1 MECRQ
6 LATNA
11 FDFDVIRDTRYCKK
25 YNAFAAAEDL
35 IRDIC
40 SEAVTEDTQHDDAL
54 QDFLYVIQKSPKWLR
69 LRARAQATAS
79 SIGKYIK
86 SPGMYPT
93 DRQLTEVWRE
103 KFQELPFLPTHTTRG
118 HMKWGVVYEDI
129 ALMHFAVENMKCVVQ
144 VGTIHVPLNYILGLN
159 ADPEIAVPSYPE
171 AYHLLISP
179 DGIIQVPKAG
189 QVPKASQMPGLA
201 EGPELLGML
210 EIKCI
215 SPFHHKENDDGDLT
229 WVDTMEKRQWYK
241 SEEIPFGYIIQ
252 ICLQAIS
259 GYQRLNMNGDHI
271 MWFIRWSPKGFS
283 EFQIPFKDLIQLGV
297 LSTLLYFS
305 LYARLKAK
313 SEVHYTPEEMAI
325 HHKLVQEYKKVTT
338 AMKHRYVSLTD
349 LYPEFDMYQ
358 KCTKLY
364 TFKVAE

>member
-1 MECRQ
+1 MATECLQ

-11 FDFDVIRDTRYCKK
+11 FDFDLIRETRQCKK
-25 YNAFAAAEDL
+25 YQSFAETEDL

-40 SEAVTEDTQHDDAL
+40 STEITDDTENDDAL

-86 SPGMYPT
+86 SPGTFPT
-93 DRQLTEVWRE
+93 RRQLTEVWRE
-103 KFQELPFLPTHTTRG
+103 KLHETPFTKTHTMCG

-144 VGTIHVPLNYILGLN
+144 VGTIHVPLDYVLSLN
-159 ADPEIAVPSYPE
+159 TDTEIELPCYPKE
-171 AYHLLISP
+171 YHLLISP
-179 DGIIQVPKAG
+179 DGVVQTPKA
-189 QVPKASQMPGLA
+189 PPGCA
-201 EGPELLGML
+201 EGSSSSLLGML

-215 SPFHHKENDDGDLT
+215 SPFHHKENDAGDLT

-241 SEEIPFGYIIQ
+241 ADEIPFGYIIQ

-259 GYQRLNMNGDHI
+259 GYYRLKMNGDHI

-283 EFQIPFKDLIQLGV
+283 EFQIAFKDLIGLGV
-297 LSTLLYFS
+297 LSSLLYFS
-305 LYARLKAK
+305 LYSRLNLDL
-313 SEVHYTPEEMAI
+313 ENLDVEYTSNELYL
-325 HHKLVQEYKKVTT
+325 HKKMVKEYKKVTT
-338 AMKHRYVSLTD
+338 LMRHRYISHQD
-349 LYPEFDMYQ
+349 LYPEFDIYH
-358 KCTKLY
+358 KCTKRY
-364 TFKVAE
+364 TFKVED